1 MSCSAE
7 VEANRLLDELT
18 KGDDFT
24 LPDVDMSGPEWDIP
38 GGGDSPIFGEIPRL
52 TNESLTT
59 REVGGSGVFDALMES
74 ASKHLKAEFKE
85 NRITGGE
92 YTKAYIATLE
102 ACMGNAVQ
110 FLLGRD
116 SAYFQAALA
125 QVQAVTAR
133 VGIATAKAQFVLTKI
148 QALGAKSDYALTK
161 LRLSTEGEGYCAA
174 KFNVEQMLPKQLE
187 QLNAQVDL
195 THAQQAQTTA
205 QTALVNEQ
213 TNTQKEQTE
222 VARAQTMETRSDSLP
237 IKGSI
242 GKQKELYDQ
251 QITSYQRDAEVKASK
266 LFTDAWIT
274 QKTIDEGLNPP
285 NGFTNA
291 SIDTILTKLKT
302 NNGLN

>member
-7 VEANRLLDELT
+7 VEANRLLEELT

-24 LPDVDMSGPEWDIP
+24 LPDIDMSGPEWDIP
-38 GGGDSPIFGEIPRL
+38 GGDNSPIFDAITKV

-59 REVGGSGVFDALMES
+59 REVGGSGTFDALMES
-74 ASKHLKAEFKE
+74 AHNHLKAEFKA

-92 YTKAYIATLE
+92 YTKAYIAMME
-102 ACMGNAVQ
+102 SCMSNAVQ

-116 SAYFQAALA
+116 QAYWAAAMA
-125 QVQAVTAR
+125 QIQAVTAR
-133 VGIATAKAQFVLTKI
+133 VQLATSKAQFVLAKI
-148 QALGAKSDYALTK
+148 QALSAKSDYALTK
-161 LRLSTEGEGYCAA
+161 MKIATESETYCAA
-174 KFNVEQMLPKQLE
+174 LFNADQMLPQQLK
-187 QLNAQVDL
+187 LI
-195 THAQQAQTTA
+195 T
-205 QTALVNEQ
+205 
-213 TNTQKEQTE
+213 EQTE
-222 VARAQTMETRSDSLP
+222 AQRAQTLDTRSDGATVT
-237 IKGSI
+237 GSV
-242 GKQKELYDQ
+242 GKQKELYSQ

-291 SIDTILTKLKT
+291 SIDTILTKLKS

>member
-7 VEANRLLDELT
+7 VEANRLLEELT

-24 LPDVDMSGPEWDIP
+24 LPDIDMSGPEWDIP
-38 GGGDSPIFGEIPRL
+38 GGDGSPIFGAITKI

-59 REVGGSGVFDALMES
+59 REVGGSGTFDALMES
-74 ASKHLKAEFKE
+74 AHNHLKAEFKA

-92 YTKAYIATLE
+92 YTKAYIAMME
-102 ACMGNAVQ
+102 SCMSNAVQ

-116 SAYFQAALA
+116 QAYWAAALA
-125 QVQAVTAR
+125 QIQAVTAR
-133 VGIATAKAQFVLTKI
+133 VTLATTKAQFILAKI
-148 QALGAKSDYALTK
+148 QALSAKSEYALTK
-161 LRLSTEGEGYCAA
+161 MKIATESETYCAA
-174 KFNVEQMLPKQLE
+174 LFNADQMLPQQLK
-187 QLNAQVDL
+187 LI
-195 THAQQAQTTA
+195 T
-205 QTALVNEQ
+205 
-213 TNTQKEQTE
+213 EQTE
-222 VARAQTMETRSDSLP
+222 AQRAQTLDTRSDGATVT
-237 IKGSI
+237 GSV
-242 GKQKELYDQ
+242 GKQKELYSQ

-291 SIDTILTKLKT
+291 SIDTILTKLKS

>member
-7 VEANRLLDELT
+7 VEANRLLEELT

-24 LPDVDMSGPEWDIP
+24 LPDIDMSGPEWDIP
-38 GGGDSPIFGEIPRL
+38 GGDGSPIFGAITKI

-59 REVGGSGVFDALMES
+59 REVGGSGTFDALMES
-74 ASKHLKAEFKE
+74 AHNHLKAEFKA

-92 YTKAYIATLE
+92 YTKAYIAMME
-102 ACMGNAVQ
+102 ACMNNAVQ

-116 SAYFQAALA
+116 QAYWAAALA
-125 QVQAVTAR
+125 QIQAVTAR
-133 VGIATAKAQFVLTKI
+133 VTLATSKAQYVLAKI
-148 QALGAKSDYALTK
+148 QALSAKGEYALTK
-161 LRLSTEGEGYCAA
+161 MKIATESETYCAA
-174 KFNVEQMLPKQLE
+174 LFNVSQMLPQQLK
-187 QLNAQVDL
+187 LI
-195 THAQQAQTTA
+195 T
-205 QTALVNEQ
+205 
-213 TNTQKEQTE
+213 EQTE
-222 VARAQTMETRSDSLP
+222 AQRAQTLDTRSDGTTVT
-237 IKGSI
+237 GSV
-242 GKQKELYDQ
+242 GKQKELYSQ

-291 SIDTILTKLKT
+291 SIDTILTKLKS

>member
-7 VEANRLLDELT
+7 VEANRLLEELT

-24 LPDVDMSGPEWDIP
+24 LPDIDMSGPEWDIP
-38 GGGDSPIFGEIPRL
+38 GGDDSPIFGAITKV

-59 REVGGSGVFDALMES
+59 REVGGSGTFDALMES
-74 ASKHLKAEFKE
+74 AHNHLKAEFKA

-92 YTKAYIATLE
+92 YTKAYIAMME
-102 ACMGNAVQ
+102 SCMSNAVQ

-116 SAYFQAALA
+116 QAYWAAAMA
-125 QVQAVTAR
+125 QIQAVTAR
-133 VGIATAKAQFVLTKI
+133 VQLATSKAQFVLAKI
-148 QALGAKSDYALTK
+148 QALSAKSEYALTK
-161 LRLSTEGEGYCAA
+161 MKIATESETYCAA
-174 KFNVEQMLPKQLE
+174 LFNAAQMLPQQLK
-187 QLNAQVDL
+187 LI
-195 THAQQAQTTA
+195 T
-205 QTALVNEQ
+205 
-213 TNTQKEQTE
+213 EQTE
-222 VARAQTMETRSDSLP
+222 AQRAQTLDTRSDGATVT
-237 IKGSI
+237 GSV
-242 GKQKELYDQ
+242 GKQKELYSQ

-291 SIDTILTKLKT
+291 SIDTILTKLKS

>member
-7 VEANRLLDELT
+7 VEANRLLEELT

-24 LPDVDMSGPEWDIP
+24 LPDIDMSGPEWDIP
-38 GGGDSPIFGEIPRL
+38 GGDGSPIFGAITQI

-59 REVGGSGVFDALMES
+59 REVGGSGTFDALMES
-74 ASKHLKAEFKE
+74 AHNHLKAEFKA

-92 YTKAYIATLE
+92 YTKAYIAMME
-102 ACMGNAVQ
+102 SCMSNAVQ

-116 SAYFQAALA
+116 QAYWAAALA
-125 QVQAVTAR
+125 QIQAVTAR
-133 VGIATAKAQFVLTKI
+133 VTLATSKAQFVLAKI
-148 QALGAKSDYALTK
+148 QALSAKSEYALTK
-161 LRLSTEGEGYCAA
+161 MKIATESETYCAA
-174 KFNVEQMLPKQLE
+174 LFNASQMLPQQLK
-187 QLNAQVDL
+187 
-195 THAQQAQTTA
+195 
-205 QTALVNEQ
+205 LV
-213 TNTQKEQTE
+213 TEQTE
-222 VARAQTMETRSDSLP
+222 AQRAQTLDTRSDGTTVT
-237 IKGSI
+237 GSV
-242 GKQKELYDQ
+242 GKQKELYSQ

-291 SIDTILTKLKT
+291 SIDTILTKLKS

>member
-7 VEANRLLDELT
+7 VEANRLLEELT

-24 LPDVDMSGPEWDIP
+24 LPDIDMSGPEWDIP
-38 GGGDSPIFGEIPRL
+38 GGDGSPIFGAITKI

-59 REVGGSGVFDALMES
+59 REVGGSGTFDALMES
-74 ASKHLKAEFKE
+74 AHNHLKAEFKA

-92 YTKAYIATLE
+92 YTKAYIAMME
-102 ACMGNAVQ
+102 SCMSNAVQ

-116 SAYFQAALA
+116 QAYWAAALA
-125 QVQAVTAR
+125 QIQAVTAR
-133 VGIATAKAQFVLTKI
+133 VTLATSKAQFVLAKL
-148 QALGAKSDYALTK
+148 QALSAKSEYALTK
-161 LRLSTEGEGYCAA
+161 MKIATESETYCAA
-174 KFNVEQMLPKQLE
+174 LFNASQMLPQQLK
-187 QLNAQVDL
+187 
-195 THAQQAQTTA
+195 
-205 QTALVNEQ
+205 LV
-213 TNTQKEQTE
+213 TEQTE
-222 VARAQTMETRSDSLP
+222 AQRAQTLDTRTDGAVV
-237 IKGSI
+237 KGSV
-242 GKQKELYDQ
+242 GKQKELYSQ

-291 SIDTILTKLKT
+291 SIDTILTKLKS

>member
-24 LPDVDMSGPEWDIP
+24 LPDIDMSGPEWDIP
-38 GGGDSPIFGEIPRL
+38 GGDGSPIFGAITKI

-59 REVGGSGVFDALMES
+59 REVGGSGTFDALMES
-74 ASKHLKAEFKE
+74 AHNHLKAEFKA

-92 YTKAYIATLE
+92 YTKAYIAMME
-102 ACMGNAVQ
+102 SCMSNAVQ

-116 SAYFQAALA
+116 QAYWAAALA
-125 QVQAVTAR
+125 QIQAVTAR
-133 VGIATAKAQFVLTKI
+133 VTLATSKAQYVLAKI
-148 QALGAKSDYALTK
+148 QALSAKGEYALTK
-161 LRLSTEGEGYCAA
+161 MKIATESETYCAA
-174 KFNVEQMLPKQLE
+174 LFNVNQMLPQQLK
-187 QLNAQVDL
+187 LI
-195 THAQQAQTTA
+195 T
-205 QTALVNEQ
+205 
-213 TNTQKEQTE
+213 EQTE
-222 VARAQTMETRSDSLP
+222 SQRAQTLDTRTDGAVV
-237 IKGSI
+237 KGSV
-242 GKQKELYDQ
+242 GKQKELYSQ

-291 SIDTILTKLKT
+291 SIDTILTKLKS

>member
-7 VEANRLLDELT
+7 VEANRLLEELT

-24 LPDVDMSGPEWDIP
+24 LPDIDMSGPEWDIP
-38 GGGDSPIFGEIPRL
+38 GGDGSPIFGAITKI

-59 REVGGSGVFDALMES
+59 REVGGSGTFDALMES
-74 ASKHLKAEFKE
+74 AHNHLKAEFKA

-92 YTKAYIATLE
+92 YTKAYIAMME
-102 ACMGNAVQ
+102 SCMSNAVQ

-116 SAYFQAALA
+116 QAYWAAALA
-125 QVQAVTAR
+125 QIQAVTAR
-133 VGIATAKAQFVLTKI
+133 VTLATSKAQYVLAKI
-148 QALGAKSDYALTK
+148 QALSAKSEYALTK
-161 LRLSTEGEGYCAA
+161 MKIATESETYCAA
-174 KFNVEQMLPKQLE
+174 LFNVSQMLPQQLK
-187 QLNAQVDL
+187 LI
-195 THAQQAQTTA
+195 T
-205 QTALVNEQ
+205 
-213 TNTQKEQTE
+213 EQTE
-222 VARAQTMETRSDSLP
+222 SQRAQTLDTRTDGAVV
-237 IKGSI
+237 KGSV
-242 GKQKELYDQ
+242 GKQKELYSQ

-291 SIDTILTKLKT
+291 SIDTILSKLKS

>member
-7 VEANRLLDELT
+7 VEANRLLEELT

-38 GGGDSPIFGEIPRL
+38 GGDASPIFGAISKV

-59 REVGGSGVFDALMES
+59 REVGGSGTFDALMES
-74 ASKHLKAEFKE
+74 AHNHLKAEFKA

-92 YTKAYIATLE
+92 YTKAYIAMME
-102 ACMGNAVQ
+102 SCMSNAVQ

-116 SAYFQAALA
+116 QAYWAAAMA
-125 QVQAVTAR
+125 QIQAVTAR
-133 VGIATAKAQFVLTKI
+133 VQLATSKAQFVLAKI
-148 QALGAKSDYALTK
+148 QALSAKSEYALTK
-161 LRLSTEGEGYCAA
+161 MKIATESETYCAA
-174 KFNVEQMLPKQLE
+174 LFNVNKILPAQERLIQEQY
-187 QLNAQVDL
+187 
-195 THAQQAQTTA
+195 
-205 QTALVNEQ
+205 
-213 TNTQKEQTE
+213 E
-222 VARAQTMETRSDSLP
+222 VQRAQTQETRSDALP
-237 IKGSI
+237 ILGSI
-242 GKQKELYDQ
+242 GKQKELYSQ
-251 QITSYQRDAEVKASK
+251 QITSYQRDAEVKAAK

-291 SIDTILTKLKT
+291 SIDTILTKLKS

>member
-7 VEANRLLDELT
+7 VEANRLLEELT

-24 LPDVDMSGPEWDIP
+24 LPDIDMSGPEWDIP
-38 GGGDSPIFGEIPRL
+38 GGDSSPIFDAITKV

-59 REVGGSGVFDALMES
+59 REVGGSGTFDALMES
-74 ASKHLKAEFKE
+74 AHNHLKAEFKA

-92 YTKAYIATLE
+92 YTKAYIAMME
-102 ACMGNAVQ
+102 SCMSNAVQ

-116 SAYFQAALA
+116 QAYWAAAMA
-125 QVQAVTAR
+125 QIQAVTAR
-133 VGIATAKAQFVLTKI
+133 VQLATTKAQFVLAKI
-148 QALGAKSDYALTK
+148 QALSAKSEYALTK
-161 LRLSTEGEGYCAA
+161 LKIATESETYCAA
-174 KFNVEQMLPKQLE
+174 LFNADQMLPQQLK
-187 QLNAQVDL
+187 LI
-195 THAQQAQTTA
+195 T
-205 QTALVNEQ
+205 
-213 TNTQKEQTE
+213 EQTE
-222 VARAQTMETRSDSLP
+222 AQRAQTLDTRSDGAAVT
-237 IKGSI
+237 GSV
-242 GKQKELYDQ
+242 GKQKELYSQ

-291 SIDTILTKLKT
+291 SIDTILTKLKS

>member
-7 VEANRLLDELT
+7 VEANRLLEELT

-24 LPDVDMSGPEWDIP
+24 LPDIDMSGPEWDIP
-38 GGGDSPIFGEIPRL
+38 GGDGSPIFGAITKI

-59 REVGGSGVFDALMES
+59 REVGGSGTFDALMES
-74 ASKHLKAEFKE
+74 AHNHLKAEFKA

-92 YTKAYIATLE
+92 YTKAYIAMME
-102 ACMGNAVQ
+102 SCMSNAVQ

-116 SAYFQAALA
+116 QAYWAAAMA
-125 QVQAVTAR
+125 QIQAVTAR
-133 VGIATAKAQFVLTKI
+133 VQLATSKAQFVLAKI
-148 QALGAKSDYALTK
+148 QALSAKSEYALTK
-161 LRLSTEGEGYCAA
+161 MKIATESETYCAA
-174 KFNVEQMLPKQLE
+174 LFNADQMLPQQLK
-187 QLNAQVDL
+187 LI
-195 THAQQAQTTA
+195 T
-205 QTALVNEQ
+205 
-213 TNTQKEQTE
+213 EQTE
-222 VARAQTMETRSDSLP
+222 AQRAQTLDTRSDGATVT
-237 IKGSI
+237 GSV
-242 GKQKELYDQ
+242 GKQKELYSQ

-291 SIDTILTKLKT
+291 SIDTILTKLKS

>member
-7 VEANRLLDELT
+7 VEANRLLVELT

-24 LPDVDMSGPEWDIP
+24 LPNVDMSGPEWDIP
-38 GGGDSPIFGEIPRL
+38 GGDTSPIFGAIDKV

-59 REVGGSGVFDALMES
+59 REVGGSGTFDALMES
-74 ASKHLKAEFKE
+74 AHNHLKAEYKA

-92 YTKAYIATLE
+92 YTKAYIAMME
-102 ACMGNAVQ
+102 ACMSNAVQ

-116 SAYFQAALA
+116 QAYWAAAMA
-125 QVQAVTAR
+125 QIQAVTAR
-133 VGIATAKAQFVLTKI
+133 VGLATAKAQFVLAKV
-148 QALGAKSDYALTK
+148 QALSTKSEYALTK
-161 LRLSTEGEGYCAA
+161 LKLSNEGQNYCAA
-174 KFNVEQMLPKQLE
+174 KFNVDEILPAQERLLQEQY
-187 QLNAQVDL
+187 
-195 THAQQAQTTA
+195 
-205 QTALVNEQ
+205 
-213 TNTQKEQTE
+213 E
-222 VARAQTMETRSDSLP
+222 VQRAQTMETRSDSLP

-291 SIDTILTKLKT
+291 SIDTILSKLKS

>member
-7 VEANRLLDELT
+7 VEANRLLEELT

-24 LPDVDMSGPEWDIP
+24 LPDIDMSGPEWDIP
-38 GGGDSPIFGEIPRL
+38 GGDESPIFGAISKV

-59 REVGGSGVFDALMES
+59 REVGGSGTFDALMES
-74 ASKHLKAEFKE
+74 AHNHLKAEFKA

-92 YTKAYIATLE
+92 YTKAYIAMME
-102 ACMGNAVQ
+102 SCMSNAVQ

-116 SAYFQAALA
+116 QAYWAAAMA
-125 QVQAVTAR
+125 QIQAVTAR
-133 VGIATAKAQFVLTKI
+133 VQLATSKAQFVLAKI
-148 QALGAKSDYALTK
+148 QALSAKSEYALTK
-161 LRLSTEGEGYCAA
+161 MKIATESETYCAA
-174 KFNVEQMLPKQLE
+174 LFNADQMLPQQLK
-187 QLNAQVDL
+187 LI
-195 THAQQAQTTA
+195 T
-205 QTALVNEQ
+205 
-213 TNTQKEQTE
+213 EQTE
-222 VARAQTMETRSDSLP
+222 AQRAQTLDTRSDGATVT
-237 IKGSI
+237 GSV
-242 GKQKELYDQ
+242 GKQKELYSQ

-291 SIDTILTKLKT
+291 SIDTILTKLKS

>member
-7 VEANRLLDELT
+7 VEANRLLEELT

-24 LPDVDMSGPEWDIP
+24 LPDIDMSGPEWDIP
-38 GGGDSPIFGEIPRL
+38 GGDDSPIFGAITKI

-59 REVGGSGVFDALMES
+59 REVGGSGTFDALMES
-74 ASKHLKAEFKE
+74 AHNHLKAEFKA

-92 YTKAYIATLE
+92 YTKAYIAMME
-102 ACMGNAVQ
+102 SCMSNAVQ

-116 SAYFQAALA
+116 QAYWAAAMA
-125 QVQAVTAR
+125 QIQAVTAR
-133 VGIATAKAQFVLTKI
+133 VQLATSKAQFVLAKI
-148 QALGAKSDYALTK
+148 QALSAKSEYALTK
-161 LRLSTEGEGYCAA
+161 MKIATESETYCAA
-174 KFNVEQMLPKQLE
+174 LFNAAQMLPQQLK
-187 QLNAQVDL
+187 LII
-195 THAQQAQTTA
+195 
-205 QTALVNEQ
+205 
-213 TNTQKEQTE
+213 EQTE
-222 VARAQTMETRSDSLP
+222 AQRAQTLDTRTDGTVV
-237 IKGSI
+237 KGSV
-242 GKQKELYDQ
+242 GKQKELYSQ

-291 SIDTILTKLKT
+291 SIDTILTKLKS

>member
-7 VEANRLLDELT
+7 VEANRLLEELT

-24 LPDVDMSGPEWDIP
+24 LPDIDMSGPEWDIP
-38 GGGDSPIFGEIPRL
+38 GGDGSPIFGAITKI

-59 REVGGSGVFDALMES
+59 REVGGSGTFDALMES
-74 ASKHLKAEFKE
+74 AHNHLKAEFKA

-92 YTKAYIATLE
+92 YTKAYIAMME
-102 ACMGNAVQ
+102 SCMSNAVQ

-116 SAYFQAALA
+116 QAYWAAALA
-125 QVQAVTAR
+125 QIQAVTAR
-133 VGIATAKAQFVLTKI
+133 VTLATSKAQFVLAKL
-148 QALGAKSDYALTK
+148 QALSAKSEYALTK
-161 LRLSTEGEGYCAA
+161 MKIATESETYCAA
-174 KFNVEQMLPKQLE
+174 LFNADQMLPQQLK
-187 QLNAQVDL
+187 LL
-195 THAQQAQTTA
+195 T
-205 QTALVNEQ
+205 
-213 TNTQKEQTE
+213 EQTE
-222 VARAQTMETRSDSLP
+222 AQRAQTLDTRTDGAVV
-237 IKGSI
+237 KGSV
-242 GKQKELYDQ
+242 GKQKELYSQ

-291 SIDTILTKLKT
+291 SIDTILTKLKS

>member
-7 VEANRLLDELT
+7 VEANRLLEELT

-24 LPDVDMSGPEWDIP
+24 LPDIDMSGPEWDIP
-38 GGGDSPIFGEIPRL
+38 GGDGSPIFGAITKI

-59 REVGGSGVFDALMES
+59 REVGGSGTFDALMES
-74 ASKHLKAEFKE
+74 AHNHLKAEFKA

-92 YTKAYIATLE
+92 YTKAYIAMME
-102 ACMGNAVQ
+102 SCMSNAVQ

-116 SAYFQAALA
+116 QAYWAAAMA
-125 QVQAVTAR
+125 QIQAVTAR
-133 VGIATAKAQFVLTKI
+133 VQLATSKAQFVLAKI
-148 QALGAKSDYALTK
+148 QALSAKSEYALTK
-161 LRLSTEGEGYCAA
+161 MKIATESETYCAA
-174 KFNVEQMLPKQLE
+174 LFNASQMLPQQLK
-187 QLNAQVDL
+187 
-195 THAQQAQTTA
+195 
-205 QTALVNEQ
+205 LV
-213 TNTQKEQTE
+213 TEQTE
-222 VARAQTMETRSDSLP
+222 AQRAQTLDTRSDGTTVT
-237 IKGSI
+237 GSV
-242 GKQKELYDQ
+242 GKQKELYSQ

-291 SIDTILTKLKT
+291 SIDTILTKLKS

>member
-7 VEANRLLDELT
+7 VEANRLLEELT

-24 LPDVDMSGPEWDIP
+24 LPDIDMSGPEWDIP
-38 GGGDSPIFGEIPRL
+38 GGDNSPIFDAITKV

-59 REVGGSGVFDALMES
+59 REVGGSGTFDALMES
-74 ASKHLKAEFKE
+74 AHNHLKAEFKA

-92 YTKAYIATLE
+92 YTKAYIAMME
-102 ACMGNAVQ
+102 SCMSNAVQ

-116 SAYFQAALA
+116 QAYWAAAMA
-125 QVQAVTAR
+125 QIQAVTAR
-133 VGIATAKAQFVLTKI
+133 VQLATSKAQYVLAKI
-148 QALGAKSDYALTK
+148 QALSAKSEYALTK
-161 LRLSTEGEGYCAA
+161 LKIATESETYCAA
-174 KFNVEQMLPKQLE
+174 LFNADQMLPQQLK
-187 QLNAQVDL
+187 LI
-195 THAQQAQTTA
+195 T
-205 QTALVNEQ
+205 
-213 TNTQKEQTE
+213 EQTE
-222 VARAQTMETRSDSLP
+222 AQRAQTLDTRSDGATVT
-237 IKGSI
+237 GSV
-242 GKQKELYDQ
+242 GKQKELYSQ

-291 SIDTILTKLKT
+291 SIDTILTKLKS

>member
-7 VEANRLLDELT
+7 VEANRLLEELT

-24 LPDVDMSGPEWDIP
+24 LPDIDMSGPEWDIP
-38 GGGDSPIFGEIPRL
+38 GGDGSPIFSAIDKIS
-52 TNESLTT
+52 NESLTT
-59 REVGGSGVFDALMES
+59 REVGGSGTFDALMES
-74 ASKHLKAEFKE
+74 AHNHLKAEFKA

-92 YTKAYIATLE
+92 YTKAYIAMME
-102 ACMGNAVQ
+102 SCMSNAVQ

-116 SAYFQAALA
+116 QAYWAAALA
-125 QVQAVTAR
+125 QIQAVTAR
-133 VGIATAKAQFVLTKI
+133 VTLATSKAQFVLAKI
-148 QALGAKSDYALTK
+148 QALSAKSEYALTK
-161 LRLSTEGEGYCAA
+161 LKIATESETYCAA
-174 KFNVEQMLPKQLE
+174 LFNADQMLPQQLK
-187 QLNAQVDL
+187 LL
-195 THAQQAQTTA
+195 T
-205 QTALVNEQ
+205 
-213 TNTQKEQTE
+213 EQTE
-222 VARAQTMETRSDSLP
+222 AQRAQTLDTRSDGATVT
-237 IKGSI
+237 GSV
-242 GKQKELYDQ
+242 GKQKELYSQ

>member
-7 VEANRLLDELT
+7 VEANRLLEELT

-24 LPDVDMSGPEWDIP
+24 LPDIDMSGPEWDIP
-38 GGGDSPIFGEIPRL
+38 GGDSSPIFGAISKV

-59 REVGGSGVFDALMES
+59 REVGGSGTFDALMES
-74 ASKHLKAEFKE
+74 AHNHLKAEFKA

-92 YTKAYIATLE
+92 YTKAYIAMME
-102 ACMGNAVQ
+102 SCMSNAVQ

-116 SAYFQAALA
+116 QAYWAAAMA
-125 QVQAVTAR
+125 QIQAVTAR
-133 VGIATAKAQFVLTKI
+133 VQLATSKAQFVLAKI
-148 QALGAKSDYALTK
+148 QALSAKSEYALTK
-161 LRLSTEGEGYCAA
+161 MKIATESETYCAA
-174 KFNVEQMLPKQLE
+174 LFNADQMLPQQLK
-187 QLNAQVDL
+187 LIS
-195 THAQQAQTTA
+195 
-205 QTALVNEQ
+205 
-213 TNTQKEQTE
+213 EQTE
-222 VARAQTMETRSDSLP
+222 AQRAQTLDTRSDGATVT
-237 IKGSI
+237 GSV
-242 GKQKELYDQ
+242 GKQKELYSQ

-291 SIDTILTKLKT
+291 SIDTILTKLKS

>member
-7 VEANRLLDELT
+7 VEANRLLEELT

-24 LPDVDMSGPEWDIP
+24 LPDIDMSGPEWDIP
-38 GGGDSPIFGEIPRL
+38 GGDGSPIFGAITKV

-59 REVGGSGVFDALMES
+59 REVGGSGTFDALMES
-74 ASKHLKAEFKE
+74 AHNHLKAEFKA

-92 YTKAYIATLE
+92 YTKAYIAMME
-102 ACMGNAVQ
+102 SCMSNAVQ

-116 SAYFQAALA
+116 QAYWAAALA
-125 QVQAVTAR
+125 QIQAVTAR
-133 VGIATAKAQFVLTKI
+133 VTLATSKAQFVLAKL
-148 QALGAKSDYALTK
+148 QALSAKSEYALTK
-161 LRLSTEGEGYCAA
+161 MKIATESETYCAA
-174 KFNVEQMLPKQLE
+174 LFNASQMLPQQLK
-187 QLNAQVDL
+187 LI
-195 THAQQAQTTA
+195 T
-205 QTALVNEQ
+205 
-213 TNTQKEQTE
+213 EQTE
-222 VARAQTMETRSDSLP
+222 AQRAQTLDTRSDGATVT
-237 IKGSI
+237 GSV
-242 GKQKELYDQ
+242 GKQKELYSQ

-291 SIDTILTKLKT
+291 SIDTILTKLKS

>member
-7 VEANRLLDELT
+7 VEANRLLEELT

-24 LPDVDMSGPEWDIP
+24 LPDIDMSGPEWDIP
-38 GGGDSPIFGEIPRL
+38 GGDSSPIFDAITKV

-59 REVGGSGVFDALMES
+59 REVGGSGTFDALMES
-74 ASKHLKAEFKE
+74 AHNHLKAEFKA

-92 YTKAYIATLE
+92 YTKAYIAMME
-102 ACMGNAVQ
+102 SCMSNAVQ

-116 SAYFQAALA
+116 QAYWAAAMA
-125 QVQAVTAR
+125 QIQAVTAR
-133 VGIATAKAQFVLTKI
+133 VQLATSKAQYVLAKI
-148 QALGAKSDYALTK
+148 QALSAKSEYALTK
-161 LRLSTEGEGYCAA
+161 MKIATESETYCAA
-174 KFNVEQMLPKQLE
+174 LFNADQMLPQQLK
-187 QLNAQVDL
+187 LI
-195 THAQQAQTTA
+195 T
-205 QTALVNEQ
+205 
-213 TNTQKEQTE
+213 EQTE
-222 VARAQTMETRSDSLP
+222 AQRAQTLDTRTDGAAVR
-237 IKGSI
+237 GSV
-242 GKQKELYDQ
+242 GKQKELYSQ

-291 SIDTILTKLKT
+291 SLDTILSKLKS

>member
-7 VEANRLLDELT
+7 VEANRLLEELT

-24 LPDVDMSGPEWDIP
+24 LPIIDMTGPEWDIP
-38 GGGDSPIFGEIPRL
+38 GGDNSPIFSEVPRI

-125 QVQAVTAR
+125 QIQAVTAR
-133 VGIATAKAQFVLTKI
+133 VGLATAKAQFVLAKV
-148 QALGAKSDYALTK
+148 QALSTKSEYALTK
-161 LRLSTEGEGYCAA
+161 MKLSIEGQNYCAA
-174 KFNVEQMLPKQLE
+174 KFNMDEILPAQGRLLQEQY
-187 QLNAQVDL
+187 
-195 THAQQAQTTA
+195 
-205 QTALVNEQ
+205 
-213 TNTQKEQTE
+213 E
-222 VARAQTMETRSDSLP
+222 VQRAQTMETRSDSLP

-291 SIDTILTKLKT
+291 SIDTILTKLKS

>member
-7 VEANRLLDELT
+7 VEANRLLEELT

-24 LPDVDMSGPEWDIP
+24 LPDIDMSGPEWDIP
-38 GGGDSPIFGEIPRL
+38 GGDGSPIFGAITKV

-59 REVGGSGVFDALMES
+59 REVGGSGTFDALMES
-74 ASKHLKAEFKE
+74 AHNHLKAEFKA

-92 YTKAYIATLE
+92 YTKAYIAMME
-102 ACMGNAVQ
+102 SCMSNAVQ

-116 SAYFQAALA
+116 QAYWAAALA
-125 QVQAVTAR
+125 QIQAVTAR
-133 VGIATAKAQFVLTKI
+133 VTLATSKAQFVLAKI
-148 QALGAKSDYALTK
+148 QALSAKSEYALTK
-161 LRLSTEGEGYCAA
+161 LKIATESETYCAA
-174 KFNVEQMLPKQLE
+174 LFNASQMLPQQLK
-187 QLNAQVDL
+187 LI
-195 THAQQAQTTA
+195 T
-205 QTALVNEQ
+205 
-213 TNTQKEQTE
+213 EQTE
-222 VARAQTMETRSDSLP
+222 AQRAQTLDTRSDGATVT
-237 IKGSI
+237 GSV
-242 GKQKELYDQ
+242 GKQKELYSQ

-291 SIDTILTKLKT
+291 SIDTILTKLKS